1 MKHLVSD
8 MQTPYSGRI
17 VEFFQMKNA
26 AQRPDAY
33 TAAISAY
40 LPAVALGAALEACL
54 WFASACGLYHAVQG
68 AACAGRHTGAGAPAH
83 KG

>member
-17 VEFFQMKNA
+17 VEFFQMKNV

-40 LPAVALGAALEACL
+40 LPAVALGACL
-54 WFASACGLYHAVQG
+54 WFAPACGLYRAVQG
-68 AACAGRHTGAGAPAH
+68 AACAGRHTGIGAPAH

>member
-40 LPAVALGAALEACL
+40 LPAVALSAALGACL
-54 WFASACGLYHAVQG
+54 WFAPACGLYHAVQG
-68 AACAGRHTGAGAPAH
+68 AACVGRHTGAGAPAH

>member
-1 MKHLVSD
+1 MENV
-8 MQTPYSGRI
+8 
-17 VEFFQMKNA
+17 

-40 LPAVALGAALEACL
+40 LPAVALGAALGACL
-54 WFASACGLYHAVQG
+54 WFAPACGLYRAVQG
-68 AACAGRHTGAGAPAH
+68 AACADRHTGIGAPAH

>member
-1 MKHLVSD
+1 
-8 MQTPYSGRI
+8 
-17 VEFFQMKNA
+17 MKNA